1 MNELRFPPLLQIVP
15 KSQSDALA
23 RRQKAAAEA
32 LGTKWA
38 LHPDN
43 GPPRS
48 TGTFLEFLEYVK
60 NGGDINAL

>member
-1 MNELRFPPLLQIVP
+1 MNELRFPPTLQIVP
-15 KSQSDALA
+15 KAQSDALR
-23 RRQKAAAEA
+23 RRQEVAAAA

-48 TGTFLEFLEYVK
+48 TGTFLEFLEYVAK
-60 NGGDINAL
+60 GGDINAL